1 MGSIKIIWCL
11 SLIIILSAC
20 SSFKKIVIPDIT
32 TMTYRDLLQHNL
44 DWQKSIRQLS
54 GNVRITLDTKQYSG
68 NFNGDIFLNGSDSLF
83 VSITGPLGI
92 RVGKIF
98 IAKSRFIFYSQVT
111 NQFYTGRKADFAGMT
126 FFQFP
131 VEISEVPNVL
141 LAQDKFDILINDQF
155 TIRDQM
161 YYLEA
166 HNGSDKYRIWFDPEY
181 KLIKKIEYFRD
192 NKQLCTKEY
201 DQFEPINGIY
211 FPRQINYIGIIKDD
225 ERQGMSVYYNEI
237 SINTPILDKV
247 FDINVSD
254 NATQI
259 DLSFENKP

>member
-1 MGSIKIIWCL
+1 
-11 SLIIILSAC
+11 
-20 SSFKKIVIPDIT
+20 
-32 TMTYRDLLQHNL
+32 
-44 DWQKSIRQLS
+44 
-54 GNVRITLDTKQYSG
+54 
-68 NFNGDIFLNGSDSLF
+68 
-83 VSITGPLGI
+83 
-92 RVGKIF
+92 
-98 IAKSRFIFYSQVT
+98 
-111 NQFYTGRKADFAGMT
+111 MT

-131 VEISEVPNVL
+131 VEISEIPIVL